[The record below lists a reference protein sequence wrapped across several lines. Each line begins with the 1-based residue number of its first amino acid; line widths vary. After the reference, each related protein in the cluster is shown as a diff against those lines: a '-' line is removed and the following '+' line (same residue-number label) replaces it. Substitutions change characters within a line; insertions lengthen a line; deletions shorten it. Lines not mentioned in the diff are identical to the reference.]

1 MSTELRIA
9 GAFER
14 GEPISITVNGET
26 VKAYRGES
34 VAAALLAAG
43 HLRLRASPKGGA
55 RGAFCHMGVCQE
67 CTVEHAGRAV
77 SSCQLPCEEGM
88 TIVLRTLTDEAH

>member
-1 MSTELRIA
+1 MSTDLRIA

-14 GEPISITVNGET
+14 GEPISIIVNGAR

-34 VAAALLAAG
+34 VAA
-43 HLRLRASPKGGA
+43 GGA

-77 SSCQLPCEEGM
+77 SSCQLACVDGM
-88 TIVLRTLTDEAH
+88 TIELRTLTDGAH